1 MLSRPLSLTPR
12 GRRILRGG
20 SAYLP
25 YFRGNPLFDTTNLRR
40 DLGRG
45 APSVFAYVEAIATYA
60 REKDFGGR

>member
-1 MLSRPLSLTPR
+1 MLFRS
-12 GRRILRGG
+12 G